1 MISFN
6 DIKKYKIV
14 KELYIYEYQRWWVG
28 KEWVQSH
35 WSDENRQLVLLA
47 RKQPPKNWKWANEW
61 KIAFE
66 ENKDEDG
73 FQYTNDLFV
82 GYTPS
87 KSLKTIRRRKWIR
100 KCTLDLDRTYKK
112 KTTL

>member
-47 RKQPPKNWKWANEW
+47 RK
-61 KIAFE
+61 
-66 ENKDEDG
+66 
-73 FQYTNDLFV
+73 
-82 GYTPS
+82 
-87 KSLKTIRRRKWIR
+87 
-100 KCTLDLDRTYKK
+100 
-112 KTTL
+112 